1 MTITATKSDATLKTD
16 VLAELAC
23 DTTVDETEVGVQVK
37 SGIVTLTGTLT
48 SYPKKLAAIE
58 AAHRVYGVLDV
69 VDDMKVKIP
78 AIWERTDERL
88 ASDVRHALQ
97 VDVLAPDQRITSTVS
112 GGHVTLQGTVDL
124 WSDRLNAERAVQR
137 LTGVRGVTNQISVAS
152 TGVRADEVK
161 RRIED
166 ALRRQ
171 SEREARQLGVTVSDG
186 TVTLSGAVRSWS
198 EKSAAQRT
206 AQFMAGVRRVDD
218 RITVDPYL

>member
-1 MTITATKSDATLKTD
+1 MITTTTRTDSQLKTD

-23 DTTVDETEVGVQVK
+23 DITVDETEVGVQCKNGV
-37 SGIVTLTGTLT
+37 ITLTGTLS
-48 SYPKKLAAIE
+48 SYPKKIAAID

-97 VDVLAPDQRITSTVS
+97 VDVLVPDQKITSTVS
-112 GGHVTLQGTVDL
+112 AGHVTLQGSVDS
-124 WSDRLNAERAVQR
+124 WADRTNAERAVHR
-137 LTGVRGVTNQISVAS
+137 ITGVRGVSNQIAVTP
-152 TGVRADEVK
+152 TGVRADEIK

-171 SEREARQLGVTVSDG
+171 SEREARRLGVSVQDG
-186 TVTLSGAVRSWS
+186 VVTLTGSVHSWVEKNAV
-198 EKSAAQRT
+198 ERT
-206 AQFMAGVRRVDD
+206 AGFMAGVKRVDD
-218 RITVDPYL
+218 RITVDPYQ

>member
-1 MTITATKSDATLKTD
+1 MTITATKTDSTLKTD

-37 SGIVTLTGTLT
+37 NGIVTLTGTLT
-48 SYPKKLAAIE
+48 SYPKKLAAID

-69 VDDMKVKIP
+69 VDDMKVKVP

-97 VDVLAPDQRITSTVS
+97 VDVLVPDQRITSTVS

-137 LTGVRGVTNQISVAS
+137 LTGVRGVTNQIAVAA

-171 SEREARQLGVTVSDG
+171 SEREARQLGVAVSDG
-186 TVTLSGAVRSWS
+186 TVTLSGTVRSWG
-198 EKSAAQRT
+198 EKSAVQRT
-206 AQFMAGVRRVDD
+206 AQFMSGVRRVED
-218 RITVDPYL
+218 RISVDPYL